1 MPSPS
6 SSLKTDVLQ
15 YITYRSIE
23 REGASERHSRIQ
35 LLSTAIP
42 INAANKSK
50 KDELQTKTISENQA
64 LHILPILPSDLET
77 ICFHLRQ
84 PFSVSVS
91 WNHGIDRIPQY
102 CKISLSQIS
111 LSVEIFI
118 SIFNLC
124 SWMLNKKIPP
134 LVPNVVVYPGSSAGL
149 SSMGIAGLAAVALAA
164 GRPTTQRGSIAV
176 QAYDAWLEAQRKRCV
191 VFFSCFM
198 FFLGNPF
205 LFLE

>member
-1 MPSPS
+1 MGDTLEYNFCPLPFQEMPQTNP
-6 SSLKTDVLQ
+6 
-15 YITYRSIE
+15 
-23 REGASERHSRIQ
+23 
-35 LLSTAIP
+35 
-42 INAANKSK
+42 K

-64 LHILPILPSDLET
+64 LRILPILPSDLET

-84 PFSVSVS
+84 PISVSVS

-176 QAYDAWLEAQRKRCV
+176 QAYDAWLEAQRERCV